1 MKGDSVNLS
10 IAYIAR
16 MMLEEQALEY
26 YDSYAHCCK
35 LTAVRN

>member
-26 YDSYAHCCK
+26 YFALLK
-35 LTAVRN
+35 PTRLK